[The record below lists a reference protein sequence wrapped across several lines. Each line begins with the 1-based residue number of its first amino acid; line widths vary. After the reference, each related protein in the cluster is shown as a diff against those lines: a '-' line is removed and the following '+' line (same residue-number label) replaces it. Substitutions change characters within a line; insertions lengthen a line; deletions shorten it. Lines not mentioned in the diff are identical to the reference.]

1 MVSRLTGLS
10 HILNT
15 LPSPP
20 PDAQQ
25 HSQQLVRLIQSEIA
39 ARGGWMGFD
48 QFMALALYAPGM
60 GYYSAGLE
68 KFGAMGDFVTAPEI
82 SPFFGRCI
90 ARQAA
95 QVLEKT
101 GGDILEL
108 GAGSGRLAL
117 DVLTELEALGK
128 LPERYLILE
137 VSPDL
142 RKRQKEFLDS
152 SLDLRIS
159 QKVEWIDAIP
169 ARFYGLV
176 LANEVLDALPVHLV
190 RQTAQGLLERGV
202 VCAGDGFAWSDR
214 PLEEGELKQ
223 AAAELKLPQGYL
235 TEINLAGRVLVASLA
250 DSLQSGMMLLV
261 DYGFPR
267 REFYH
272 AQRET
277 GTLMC
282 HYRQMAHDDPFWFPG
297 LQDITAHVDFTAIA
311 EVGVAQGLRLAG
323 YTTQARFLMNCGIT
337 ALLEETS
344 PQSPHAYLP
353 RAAEVQKLLSPAEM
367 GELFKVMAF
376 SRDLELAPMG
386 FSTGD
391 QSFRL

>member
-1 MVSRLTGLS
+1 MNSFP
-10 HILNT
+10 

-25 HSQQLVRLIQSEIA
+25 HSQQLVRLIQGEIET
-39 ARGGWMGFD
+39 RGGWMGFD
-48 QFMALALYAPGM
+48 RFMALALYAPGM

-68 KFGAMGDFVTAPEI
+68 KFGATGDFVTAPEI
-82 SPFFGRCI
+82 SSFFGRCI
-90 ARQAA
+90 AQQAA

-108 GAGSGRLAL
+108 GAGSGKLAL
-117 DVLTELEALGK
+117 DVLLELDRQGR

-137 VSPDL
+137 VSENL
-142 RKRQKEFLDS
+142 RKRQKNLIKSNADVH
-152 SLDLRIS
+152 IM
-159 QKVEWIDAIP
+159 QKVFWIDALP
-169 ARFYGLV
+169 QDFCGLM

-190 RQTAQGLLERGV
+190 RQTSQGLHERGV
-202 VCAGDGFAWSDR
+202 VCDGNGFAWSDR
-214 PLEEGELKQ
+214 PLEESELKQ
-223 AAAELKLPQGYL
+223 VAAELNLPDGYL
-235 TEINLAGRVLVASLA
+235 TEVNLAGRGLVASLA
-250 DSLQSGMMLLV
+250 DCLQCGMLLLM

-282 HYRQMAHDDPFWFPG
+282 HTRQMAHDDPFWFPG

-337 ALLEETS
+337 TLLEHTP
-344 PQSPHAYLP
+344 PQDAHTYLP
-353 RAAEVQKLLSPAEM
+353 KVAEVQKLLSPAEM
-367 GELFKVMAF
+367 GELFKVIAF
-376 SRDLELAPMG
+376 SRNLEFTPMG
-386 FSTGD
+386 FASGD